1 MNGNKPLPLP
11 LDIFDDEWVNLFK
24 RKLNVVENDTSSR
37 PAKKSKSGFG
47 KKKKW
52 IQETTKSFEKKGTK
66 GAFTKWCKSKGFSGV
81 SNECIKLGKQ
91 SKSLRTRRRA
101 VFAENVK

>member
-11 LDIFDDEWVNLFK
+11 LDIFDDEWINLFK
-24 RKLNVVENDTSSR
+24 RKLNVVETESR

-52 IQETTKSFEKKGTK
+52 IQETTK

-81 SNECIKLGKQ
+81 TDKCIKLGKQ

-101 VFAENVK
+101 VFAENVR